1 MPSLRQWAYHL
12 LMKTNTLRPFVISAV
27 VAISGAAVLA
37 QQGGLTAADKQRRI
51 DTEAELQSLAIVERK
66 VMMPMPDGV
75 RLATDIYRPKSA
87 TGKVPV
93 IWVRT
98 PYNFNFWD
106 IQNSVPADMS
116 AQLTAV
122 KRGYA
127 YVVQNE
133 RGHFF
138 SEGNYDILGSKT
150 DGYNTV
156 DWLTRQAWSNG
167 RIGTTGC
174 SSTAEYQMGVAA
186 LGHPGYAAMNVQ
198 GFGAGVG
205 RVGPYYEQGNWYRG
219 GAVQMLFIAWLY
231 GEQNQ
236 VRPMFPPNT
245 SQQDLIRASKAF
257 DLAEHAP
264 PVDWAKALWHLP
276 TQDIIKNVDGP
287 RGIFESAMPV
297 ETGGKMIQRAPNDP
311 AWYRGGLYHDD
322 QKLNVPGLWFMSWY
336 DVSVGPNLALYNH
349 VRATAPRAIADQQ
362 WAVIAPVAHCSYT
375 RATADTVVGE
385 RSMGDAR
392 LDYNEIVYGFFDRF
406 LKGEQTTRLDAMP
419 KVTYYTMG
427 MNKWQTADTWPP
439 TGAQPL
445 TFYLASNGKANS
457 LSGDGAL
464 AAAAPDADKPDSFT
478 YDPLNPVLSY
488 GGNVCC
494 TGNAVQ
500 GGSFDQRRMEAR
512 EDILVFT
519 SDAFKEDSEISGPI
533 TPTLYVSS
541 DAKDTDITVKIL
553 DVYPDGRAFNLD
565 ESIQRMRYRDG
576 YDKPLA
582 LMESGK
588 VYKVTLQPLT
598 TSNYFAAG
606 HKLRVEVSSSNFPRF
621 DRNLNTGGNNYDESK
636 GVVAHNA
643 VHHSKQ
649 YPSSVTVTIVN
660 KSRATTVVQ

>member
-1 MPSLRQWAYHL
+1 MKKTILRHL
-12 LMKTNTLRPFVISAV
+12 V
-27 VAISGAAVLA
+27 VATLIAMSCSLALVRA
-37 QQGGLTAADKQRRI
+37 QQGSLSAADKQRRV
-51 DTEAELQSLAIVERK
+51 DVEAELQSIAVVERK

-87 TGKVPV
+87 TGKVPT

-106 IQNSVPADMS
+106 IQNGVPADMS

-150 DGYNTV
+150 DGFNTV
-156 DWLTRQAWSNG
+156 DWLTKQPWSSG
-167 RIGTTGC
+167 KIGTTGC

-236 VRPMFPPNT
+236 VRPMFPPTT
-245 SQQDLIRASKAF
+245 SREDLIRASKSF
-257 DLAEHAP
+257 DLAQGLP
-264 PVDWAKALWHLP
+264 PVDWSKELWHLP
-276 TQDIIKNVDGP
+276 VQDIIKNVDGP

-349 VRATAPRAIADQQ
+349 VRQTASPAVANEQ

-406 LKGEQTTRLDAMP
+406 LKDEKTSRLDAMP
-419 KVTYYTMG
+419 KVTYFTMG

-439 TGAQPL
+439 VSAQPL
-445 TFYLASNGKANS
+445 TFYLASGGKANT
-457 LSGDGAL
+457 LNGDGAL
-464 AAAAPDADKPDSFT
+464 SAASPDADKPDAFT

-494 TGNAVQ
+494 TGTAVQ
-500 GGSFDQRRMEAR
+500 AGAFDQRRMEAR
-512 EDILVFT
+512 EDILVYT
-519 SDAFKEDSEISGPI
+519 SDAFKEGTEVSGPI

-541 DAKDTDITVKIL
+541 DAKDTDFTVKVL
-553 DVYPDGRAFNLD
+553 DVYPDGRAYNLD

-576 YDKPLA
+576 YDKPMA
-582 LMESGK
+582 WMESDK

-621 DRNLNTGGNNYDESK
+621 DRNLNTGGNNYDEAK
-636 GVVAHNA
+636 GVIAHNA

-649 YPSSVTVTIVN
+649 YPSQITVTVVKRGPT
-660 KSRATTVVQ
+660 SSAPAGR